1 MIDLTMDQTF
11 RKGMEPDGNALKKA
25 FVDTELLKESLLP
38 TEAEKQYQNVISYGF
53 ADDNTLVIDTLTTEV
68 HNTSVRDRY
77 SYLNGGAEISITY
90 SGNAWSGQSAVS
102 GTTPQYHMTV
112 SNSIIN
118 TLNISSTSSSY
129 TTPNNR
135 LQIICDDKVER
146 VGAFGVPNLKPT
158 LLEPLHT
165 QAVHIS
171 EFSPEYTKVESLHQL
186 LHHFLLL
193 ERFHEEQ
200 PICEESNELSIRPE
214 FTAVPEKSLRDLA
227 GFVRN
232 RLVDYLKENWFH
244 ITMPCFREK
253 YFSPEPEKTPTF
265 RLNSDE
271 IFVNLNEL
279 ATTTI
284 SLTR

>member
-1 MIDLTMDQTF
+1 MVDLTMDQTF

-25 FVDTELLKESLLP
+25 FVDTELLKESPLP

-53 ADDNTLVIDTLTTEV
+53 DDDNTLVIDTLTTEI

-77 SYLNGGAEISITY
+77 SYLNGEVEISTTS
-90 SGNAWSGQSAVS
+90 SGIAWSVQSTAS

-112 SNSIIN
+112 SNSIN
-118 TLNISSTSSSY
+118 TLSISSTTSSY

-146 VGAFGVPNLKPT
+146 VGAFGVPKLKPT

-165 QAVHIS
+165 QAAHIS
-171 EFSPEYTKVESLHQL
+171 EFSPEYTKAESLHQL
-186 LHHFLLL
+186 LHQFLLL

>member
-1 MIDLTMDQTF
+1 MVDLTMDQTF

-25 FVDTELLKESLLP
+25 FVDTELLKESPLP

-53 ADDNTLVIDTLTTEV
+53 ADDNTLVIDTLAIDV

-77 SYLNGGAEISITY
+77 SYLNGGARLSTTS
-90 SGNAWSGQSAVS
+90 SGNAWSGQSVTS
-102 GTTPQYHMTV
+102 GTTPQYHMIV
-112 SNSIIN
+112 SNSVN
-118 TLNISSTSSSY
+118 TVTISSTTTSY
-129 TTPNNR
+129 TIPNNR
-135 LQIICDDKVER
+135 LQIISDGKVER

-165 QAVHIS
+165 HAVHIS
-171 EFSPEYTKVESLHQL
+171 EFSPEYTKVESLRQYH
-186 LHHFLLL
+186 LL
-193 ERFHEEQ
+193 ESFHDE
-200 PICEESNELSIRPE
+200 PSMCEELKEESIRPE
-214 FTAVPEKSLRDLA
+214 FTAVPKKSLRDLA

-244 ITMPCFREK
+244 ITMPCFRKK
-253 YFSPEPEKTPTF
+253 YFSPEPEATPTF
-265 RLNSDE
+265 RLRDGE
-271 IFVNLNEL
+271 IFTNLNEL

>member
-1 MIDLTMDQTF
+1 MVDLTMDQTF
-11 RKGMEPDGNALKKA
+11 RKGMEPDGNTLKKA
-25 FVDTELLKESLLP
+25 FVDTELLKESPLP

-53 ADDNTLVIDTLTTEV
+53 ADDNTLVIDTLAIDV

-77 SYLNGGAEISITY
+77 SYLNGGARLS
-90 SGNAWSGQSAVS
+90 
-102 GTTPQYHMTV
+102 TTSQYHMNV
-112 SNSIIN
+112 SNSIN
-118 TLNISSTSSSY
+118 TVSISSTTTSY
-129 TTPNNR
+129 TIPNNQ
-135 LQIICDDKVER
+135 LQIISDGKVER

-165 QAVHIS
+165 HAVHIS
-171 EFSPEYTKVESLHQL
+171 EFSPEYTKVKLLHQF
-186 LHHFLLL
+186 HLL

-200 PICEESNELSIRPE
+200 SICEELKEESIRPE
-214 FTAVPEKSLRDLA
+214 FTAVPKKSLRDLA

-253 YFSPEPEKTPTF
+253 YFSPEPEETPTF
-265 RLNSDE
+265 RLHDGE
-271 IFVNLNEL
+271 IFTNLNEL
-279 ATTTI
+279 TTTTI

>member
-1 MIDLTMDQTF
+1 MVDLTMDQTF

-25 FVDTELLKESLLP
+25 FVDTELLKESPLP

-53 ADDNTLVIDTLTTEV
+53 DDDNTLVIDTLTTEV

-77 SYLNGGAEISITY
+77 SYLNGEVEISTTS
-90 SGNAWSGQSAVS
+90 SGIAWSVQSTAS
-102 GTTPQYHMTV
+102 GTTPQYHMPV

-118 TLNISSTSSSY
+118 TVSISSTTSSY
-129 TTPNNR
+129 TIPNNR
-135 LQIICDDKVER
+135 LQIISDGKVER

-171 EFSPEYTKVESLHQL
+171 EFSPEYTKAESLHQL
-186 LHHFLLL
+186 LHQFLFL
-193 ERFHEEQ
+193 ERFHEE
-200 PICEESNELSIRPE
+200 PYICEELTEVSIRPE

-265 RLNSDE
+265 RLNADE
-271 IFVNLNEL
+271 IFVNLNEV

>member
-25 FVDTELLKESLLP
+25 FVDTELLKESPLP

-53 ADDNTLVIDTLTTEV
+53 ADDNTLMIDTLTTEV

-77 SYLNGGAEISITY
+77 SYLNSGAEISITY
-90 SGNAWSGQSAVS
+90 SGNAWSGQSGAS
-102 GTTPQYHMTV
+102 GTTQYHMNV
-112 SNSIIN
+112 SNIIN

-214 FTAVPEKSLRDLA
+214 FTAVPKQSLRELA

-244 ITMPCFREK
+244 ITIPIFRKK
-253 YFSPEPEKTPTF
+253 YFSPEPEEELTI
-265 RLNSDE
+265 RLRDG
-271 IFVNLNEL
+271 EL
-279 ATTTI
+279 FLDPNAINITTTI
-284 SLTR
+284 AV

>member
-1 MIDLTMDQTF
+1 MVDLTMDQTF

-25 FVDTELLKESLLP
+25 FVDTELLKESPLP

-53 ADDNTLVIDTLTTEV
+53 ADDNTLVIDTLAIDV
-68 HNTSVRDRY
+68 HNTSVR
-77 SYLNGGAEISITY
+77 NM
-90 SGNAWSGQSAVS
+90 N
-102 GTTPQYHMTV
+102 V
-112 SNSIIN
+112 SNSIN
-118 TLNISSTSSSY
+118 TVTISSTTTSY
-129 TTPNNR
+129 TIPANR
-135 LQIICDDKVER
+135 LQIISDGKVER

-165 QAVHIS
+165 HAVHIS
-171 EFSPEYTKVESLHQL
+171 EFSPEYTKVESIRQYP
-186 LHHFLLL
+186 LL

-200 PICEESNELSIRPE
+200 SMCEELKEESIRPE
-214 FTAVPEKSLRDLA
+214 FTAVPKKSLRDLA

-253 YFSPEPEKTPTF
+253 YFSPEPEETPTF
-265 RLNSDE
+265 RLRDGE
-271 IFVNLNEL
+271 IFTNLNEL
-279 ATTTI
+279 TTTTI